1 MVTFDKNGNKRK
13 NINERVAV
21 RRPCKMPTD
30 FSVKNRAY
38 MGIVTNI
45 SPFGAFISSLDIFH
59 DGETVKMIIK
69 SKKANIKRIGIV
81 KWSNQIGFGLQFATA
96 TA

>member
-1 MVTFDKNGNKRK
+1 MVTYDKDGKERK

-38 MGIVTNI
+38 MGIITNI
-45 SPFGAFISSLDIFH
+45 SPFGAFISSLDIFQA
-59 DGETVKMIIK
+59 GEVVKMIIK
-69 SKKANIKRIGIV
+69 SKKAKIKRTGVIR
-81 KWSNQIGFGLQFATA
+81 WSNPIGFGLQFATA